1 MKPAVKNLSKNQKPP
16 EADFL
21 NGQKGKMLPHGSWHL
36 PGGSDHLNLAISL
49 LQLTLLHR
57 GKPVEGAVFTPATCL
72 LGSLQVVKRLL
83 LISKDQEHFIPR
95 EIAPVCPG
103 PSFD

>member
-49 LQLTLLHR
+49 LQLTLLH
-57 GKPVEGAVFTPATCL
+57 
-72 LGSLQVVKRLL
+72 
-83 LISKDQEHFIPR
+83 QENQ
-95 EIAPVCPG
+95 
-103 PSFD
+103 